1 MLKLFGLNTKSTA
14 AIFSIFVV
22 LFLLAGIA
30 ALLNI
35 FSVEDQSV
43 IDFTLNEIRLQ
54 QRNFS
59 ELLGQGVRALGDDI
73 GFDSILH
80 LVWICFLYGVF
91 HALGPG
97 HGKAVIASYTLTT
110 DTKVLPA
117 VLLSMASSFV
127 QGLTAIIIV
136 GTCYFLLETSVRSTS
151 LAIEDVMEP
160 LSYGAVSIVG
170 LVLIWRGIRGDAHAG
185 CGHDHSVDGAGG
197 HHSCCGHKV
206 LDENTPE
213 STSVGAKKSR
223 RDLIAIILAVG
234 IRPCTGALLVLIL
247 AFVLGH
253 WAGGLAAVLAMSFG
267 TGITVSLLAIGAR
280 GIRFPLMKIMDE
292 IGVHVGYF
300 GRYVSL
306 LGGIV
311 IVMIGLFLLADTLMT
326 PKHPF
331 A

>member
-1 MLKLFGLNTKSTA
+1 MGVIL
-14 AIFSIFVV
+14 VV
-22 LFLLAGIA
+22 LFFVCIAGLLSF
-30 ALLNI
+30 

-43 IDFTLNEIRLQ
+43 IDFVLSEIRQQ

-59 ELLGQGVRALGDDI
+59 DLLGQGVRGLGDGI
-73 GFDSILH
+73 GFDSVLYLI
-80 LVWICFLYGVF
+80 WICFLYGVF

-117 VLLSMASSFV
+117 ILLSMASSFV
-127 QGLTAIIIV
+127 QGLTAIVIV

-160 LSYGAVSIVG
+160 LSYGAVAIVG
-170 LVLIWRGIRGDAHAG
+170 LVLIWRGIRGNSQDC
-185 CGHDHSVDGAGG
+185 CGHDHREVQAHHHACCEHHAPDHTYEG
-197 HHSCCGHKV
+197 HTHEHV
-206 LDENTPE
+206 
-213 STSVGAKKSR
+213 KSGEIPHTR

-292 IGVHVGYF
+292 MGVHVGYF

-311 IVMIGLFLLADTLMT
+311 IAVIGLLLLVDTLMT
-326 PKHPF
+326 PQHPF

>member
-1 MLKLFGLNTKSTA
+1 MLAVVLIVLFFA
-14 AIFSIFVV
+14 AIVG
-22 LFLLAGIA
+22 LLSV
-30 ALLNI
+30 
-35 FSVEDQSV
+35 FSVEDQSI
-43 IDFTLNEIRLQ
+43 IDLALSEIRQQ

-59 ELLGQGVRALGDDI
+59 DLLGQGVRALGDDI
-73 GFDSILH
+73 GFDSVLYLI
-80 LVWICFLYGVF
+80 WICFLYGIF

-110 DTKVLPA
+110 DTKILLA
-117 VLLSMASSFV
+117 VMLSMASSFV
-127 QGLTAIIIV
+127 QGLTAILIV

-151 LAIEDVMEP
+151 LAIEDVMES

-170 LVLIWRGIRGDAHAG
+170 LVLIWRGVRGSSGD
-185 CGHDHSVDGAGG
+185 CCDHEHSEGG
-197 HHSCCGHKV
+197 GEEHYHSCCEHHV
-206 LDENTPE
+206 SDHAHEHT
-213 STSVGAKKSR
+213 KSDKAIQAR
-223 RDLIAIILAVG
+223 DNLPHTKRDLIAIILAVG

-247 AFVLGH
+247 AFVLGQ

-292 IGVHVGYF
+292 MGVHVGYF

-311 IVMIGLFLLADTLMT
+311 IAIIGLLLLTDTLMT
-326 PKHPF
+326 PQHPF

>member
-1 MLKLFGLNTKSTA
+1 MLAVVL
-14 AIFSIFVV
+14 VV
-22 LFLLAGIA
+22 LFFAGIA
-30 ALLNI
+30 GIISI
-35 FSVEDQSV
+35 FSVENQSI
-43 IDFTLNEIRLQ
+43 IDLTLSEIRQQ

-59 ELLGQGVRALGDDI
+59 ALLGKGVRGLGDGI
-73 GFDSILH
+73 GYDSILY
-80 LVWICFLYGVF
+80 LIWICFLYGIF

-117 VLLSMASSFV
+117 ILLSMASSFV
-127 QGLTAIIIV
+127 QGLTAILIV

-160 LSYGAVSIVG
+160 LSYGAVAIVG
-170 LVLIWRGIRGDAHAG
+170 LVLIWRGVRGNSHDC
-185 CGHDHSVDGAGG
+185 CGHDHSEVQE
-197 HHSCCGHKV
+197 HHHTCCEHHAPDHHTHEDHAHEHSRSGDVPH
-206 LDENTPE
+206 T
-213 STSVGAKKSR
+213 R

-292 IGVHVGYF
+292 MGVHVGYF

-311 IVMIGLFLLADTLMT
+311 IAIIGILLLADILMT

>member
-1 MLKLFGLNTKSTA
+1 MLKSFRLNTKFAA
-14 AIFSIFVV
+14 AIFSVLV
-22 LFLLAGIA
+22 LLFLLAGIT
-30 ALLNI
+30 ALLNV
-35 FSVEDQSV
+35 FSVEDQSL
-43 IDFTLNEIRLQ
+43 IDFALNEIRLQ
-54 QRNFS
+54 QRSFS
-59 ELLGQGVRALGDDI
+59 DLLGQGVRALGDDI
-73 GFDSILH
+73 GFDSVLY
-80 LVWICFLYGVF
+80 LVWICFLYGIF

-136 GTCYFLLETSVRSTS
+136 GACYFLLETSVRSTS

-160 LSYGAVSIVG
+160 LSYGAVTIVG
-170 LVLIWRGIRGDAHAG
+170 LVLIWRGIRGGGHAG
-185 CGHDHSVDGAGG
+185 CGHDHSGDDAGG
-197 HHSCCGHKV
+197 HHSCCGHKKGKS
-206 LDENTPE
+206 EPA
-213 STSVGAKKSR
+213 SVEVKASK
-223 RDLIAIILAVG
+223 RDLVAIILAIG

-253 WAGGLAAVLAMSFG
+253 WAGGLAAVMAMSFG

-300 GRYVSL
+300 GRYISL

-311 IVMIGLFLLADTLMT
+311 IVVIGLFLLADTLMT

-331 A
+331 G

>member
-1 MLKLFGLNTKSTA
+1 MLKISDQNRRSSSAVLGVVL
-14 AIFSIFVV
+14 VV
-22 LFLLAGIA
+22 LFFAGIA
-30 ALLNI
+30 GLLSA
-35 FSVEDQSV
+35 FSVEDQSI
-43 IDFTLNEIRLQ
+43 IDFALSEIRQQ

-59 ELLGQGVRALGDDI
+59 DLLGQGVRGLGDGI
-73 GFDSILH
+73 GFDSVLYLI
-80 LVWICFLYGVF
+80 WICFLYGVF

-110 DTKVLPA
+110 NTKILPA
-117 VLLSMASSFV
+117 ILLSMASSFV
-127 QGLTAIIIV
+127 QGFTAILIV

-160 LSYGAVSIVG
+160 LSYGAVAIVG
-170 LVLIWRGIRGDAHAG
+170 LVLIWRGIRGNSHD
-185 CGHDHSVDGAGG
+185 CCDHDHGEVQEH
-197 HHSCCGHKV
+197 HHSCCGQHVSDHAHQHAKV
-206 LDENTPE
+206 DGTPHR
-213 STSVGAKKSR
+213 R

-292 IGVHVGYF
+292 MGVHVGYF

-311 IVMIGLFLLADTLMT
+311 IAIIGLLLLADTMMT